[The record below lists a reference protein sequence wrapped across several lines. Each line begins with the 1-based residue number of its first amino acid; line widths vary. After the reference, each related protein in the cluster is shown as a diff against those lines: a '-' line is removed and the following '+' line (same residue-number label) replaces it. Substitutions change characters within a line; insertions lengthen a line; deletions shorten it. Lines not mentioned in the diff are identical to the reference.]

1 VWWVLLA
8 MAIQRVGFK
17 WLRQLKELGLG
28 GYVELKRWVQVDMVA
43 QRDGLR
49 WIW

>member
-1 VWWVLLA
+1 MS
-8 MAIQRVGFK
+8 MAIQRGGFK

-28 GYVELKRWVQVDMVA
+28 GYVDLKKWVQMDIVT
-43 QRDGLR
+43 QRNGLR